1 MEDYFTLVT
10 GSSSGI
16 GKAISIECAKRGMN
30 LLLVALPGEK
40 LEEQAVDLKSKYKV
54 KTYYYHIDLTEKDA
68 PKKVYNWTREN
79 GYKINMLINN
89 AGMGTEGPF
98 ERQSASYYNTMM
110 QLNMVALVL
119 LTRFF
124 ITDLK
129 KLPKAY
135 ILNLGSISSYFP
147 MPYKIVY
154 AATKR
159 FVFSFTMA
167 LRQELRNTPVKVSI
181 TCPGPVFTNSRI
193 IEELRSKNRFIQF
206 FYNDPPFIA
215 RYSIKALLKGKRVIR
230 TDLLSKFLFLT
241 EKILPQYFK
250 QKIITRIY
258 RKF

>member
-16 GKAISIECAKRGMN
+16 GKAISVECAKRGMN

-40 LEEQAVDLKSKYKV
+40 LEEQAAELKSKYKV

-68 PKKVYNWTREN
+68 PKKVYVWTREN

-147 MPYKIVY
+147 MP
-154 AATKR
+154 
-159 FVFSFTMA
+159 
-167 LRQELRNTPVKVSI
+167 
-181 TCPGPVFTNSRI
+181 
-193 IEELRSKNRFIQF
+193 
-206 FYNDPPFIA
+206 
-215 RYSIKALLKGKRVIR
+215 VINV
-230 TDLLSKFLFLT
+230 
-241 EKILPQYFK
+241 
-250 QKIITRIY
+250 
-258 RKF
+258 